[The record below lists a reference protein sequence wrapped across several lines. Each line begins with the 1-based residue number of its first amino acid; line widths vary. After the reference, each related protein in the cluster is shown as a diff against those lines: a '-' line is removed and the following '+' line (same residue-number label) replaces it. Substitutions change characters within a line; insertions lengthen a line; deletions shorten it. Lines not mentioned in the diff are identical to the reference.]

1 MLCALLDQIRETEYM
16 GKYRRNY
23 RIKTKEQAAAE
34 RELRHR
40 EKLFAAEHEDDSDE
54 KLMTYLKLF
63 AAEHPEQP
71 LFKTDVPG
79 GELIGKR
86 FGGWKEALKAAG
98 LTKPMGEHETIGY
111 TREQQRKCRD
121 VWNQKRQRCSQD
133 AFREGNEE

>member
-1 MLCALLDQIRETEYM
+1 M
-16 GKYRRNY
+16 GKLRRNY

-40 EKLFAAEHEDDSDE
+40 EKEFAAAHEGDTDE
-54 KLMTYLKLF
+54 ELLVYLKQF

-71 LFKTDVPG
+71 LFKVNVPG

-121 VWNQKRQRCSQD
+121 AWNQKRQECGRCM
-133 AFREGNEE
+133 FRGENEK

>member
-1 MLCALLDQIRETEYM
+1 M
-16 GKYRRNY
+16 GKLRRNY

-40 EKLFAAEHEDDSDE
+40 EKEFAAAHEDDSDE
-54 KLMTYLKLF
+54 KLMTYLKQF
-63 AAEHPEQP
+63 AKEHPDCP
-71 LFKTDVPG
+71 LFKVNVPG

-86 FGGWKEALKAAG
+86 FGGWNEALKAAG

>member
-1 MLCALLDQIRETEYM
+1 M

-40 EKLFAAEHEDDSDE
+40 EKEFAAVHDGDSDNE
-54 KLMTYLKLF
+54 LLAYLKAF
-63 AAEHPEQP
+63 AAKHPKQP
-71 LFKTDVPG
+71 LFKADVPG

-98 LTKPMGEHETIGY
+98 LPEPTGKHETIGY
-111 TREQQRKCRD
+111 TRAQQKKSRD
-121 VWNQKRQRCSQD
+121 AWNQKQQKCS
-133 AFREGNEE
+133 RIW

>member
-1 MLCALLDQIRETEYM
+1 M
-16 GKYRRNY
+16 GKFRKNY

-40 EKLFAAEHEDDSDE
+40 EKLFAAAHEGDTDE
-54 KLMTYLKLF
+54 ELLVYLKQF

-86 FGGWKEALKAAG
+86 FGGWNEALKAAG

-111 TREQQRKCRD
+111 TRAQQIRSRD
-121 VWNQKRQRCSQD
+121 AWNQKRQECGRHV
-133 AFREGNEE
+133 AEKKRV

>member
-1 MLCALLDQIRETEYM
+1 MDQIKGTEDM
-16 GKYRRNY
+16 GKFRRNY

-40 EKLFAAEHEDDSDE
+40 EKEFAAAHEGDTDE
-54 KLMTYLKLF
+54 ELLVYLKQF

-86 FGGWKEALKAAG
+86 FGGWKEALKIAE
-98 LTKPMGEHETIGY
+98 LPKPEGKREMVGY
-111 TREQQRKCRD
+111 TRAQQIRSRD
-121 VWNQKRQRCSQD
+121 AWNQKRQECGRCM
-133 AFREGNEE
+133 FRGENEK